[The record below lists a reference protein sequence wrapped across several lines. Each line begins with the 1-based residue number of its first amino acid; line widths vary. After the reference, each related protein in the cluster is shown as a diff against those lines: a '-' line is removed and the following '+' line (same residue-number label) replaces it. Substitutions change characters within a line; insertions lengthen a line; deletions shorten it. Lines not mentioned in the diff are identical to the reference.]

1 MDKIAQLKHAEVAGV
16 ISGLI
21 DGGYIKL
28 ASEQEF
34 EDLTGIV
41 AGSISDNWDLNEVLD
56 KTAEVMSGEEDMD
69 KTAEEALAEFGALCL
84 VKQAGL
90 ISDED
95 FYKEAAKVKIPTKAT
110 EIIAEHLAGL
120 NNGAG
125 AVLQNLPVRASAAWK
140 TLKDTLSLA
149 DARALRGN
157 IKALKGAEAFHGP
170 EAAAWETPGIKDLLK
185 SLKNPAKLY
194 GGAVG
199 TGAGLYGLK
208 KDNRDAIAAKFKAG
222 KKAIL
227 G

>member
-56 KTAEVMSGEEDMD
+56 KTAEVMDSVDMD
-69 KTAEEALAEFGALCL
+69 KTAKDVLHDALAEYGYLCISKEAGE
-84 VKQAGL
+84 VSDVEFEKQAGL
-90 ISDED
+90 SL
-95 FYKEAAKVKIPTKAT
+95 KG
-110 EIIAEHLAGL
+110 IAEMLKGTPAKWG
-120 NNGAG
+120 
-125 AVLQNLPVRASAAWK
+125 K
-140 TLKDTLSLA
+140 KLKDTASLK
-149 DARALRGN
+149 DARTALDAIKTNRASFAQIEKADPEWAYRFGN
-157 IKALKGAEAFHGP
+157 KATKMDEAKKLLKALK
-170 EAAAWETPGIKDLLK
+170 D
-185 SLKNPAKLY
+185 PAKLY
-194 GGAVG
+194 GGVAG
-199 TGAGLYGLK
+199 AGAGLYG
-208 KDNRDAIAAKFKAG
+208 NRDAIAAKFKAG